1 MVHALNEAWRIL
13 VPDGTLLDLRP
24 RSAKYPIELVTPAER
39 FHIGHLDGY
48 GMESVD
54 LAADVAM
61 RTPVE
66 DGWFTRLKDTNFD
79 IEFYWDT
86 VNELQ
91 SYVQDESRITSVA
104 PSYAE
109 LEKAYVQLS
118 KRTSN
123 VRLCYRRPTILA
135 VYRKAEARPVHS
147 AMGTNTSATTIGA
160 KPPETN

>member
-1 MVHALNEAWRIL
+1 M
-13 VPDGTLLDLRP
+13 
-24 RSAKYPIELVTPAER
+24 K
-39 FHIGHLDGY
+39 
-48 GMESVD
+48 SVD

-66 DGWFTRLKDTNFD
+66 DGWFARLKDTKFD

-118 KRTSN
+118 KRNSN
-123 VRLCYRRPTILA
+123 VRLCYRKPTILA

-147 AMGTNTSATTIGA
+147 VIGTNTSATASRT
-160 KPPETN
+160 